1 MARDPR
7 AGDRELVGVRD
18 PAARVRSPVEARA
31 GGRAPVRAPVRAPA
45 EARVLVEAR
54 AAAGA
59 ANSKTRLAP

>member
-18 PAARVRSPVEARA
+18 PAARVRSPVEARD
-31 GGRAPVRAPVRAPA
+31 GGRAPARAPA

-54 AAAGA
+54 AAAGV